1 VSAWTAS
8 AEAPTGDRSP
18 AAQNTV
24 STARRPTYRLALV
37 GSGIEKSLAPAF
49 HTTAGAIVGLD
60 VTYDLF
66 PRTPNFAARLDEFLV
81 ELAAAGYRG
90 INVTV
95 PFKATAWRAAVDPS
109 ISVVAMGVANTLL
122 LGHAG
127 PTHAF
132 NTDFTGFKWAYRRR
146 FGTTSPGSVAVL
158 GAGGVGTS
166 TATAL
171 VDLGATA
178 VRLYDIVPDRS
189 QELVDVLRARDG
201 ACAVSVASSAEVA
214 VEGVEGVVN
223 ATPVGMYFQPG
234 SPVDLAAIGPQ
245 RWLFDAIYSPVET
258 ELMIRA
264 VRAGLERISG
274 FDLFIGQ
281 GIDAFEIFT
290 GRGLSPSVLAV
301 VEERM
306 RIAERRRGL

>member
-1 VSAWTAS
+1 
-8 AEAPTGDRSP
+8 
-18 AAQNTV
+18 
-24 STARRPTYRLALV
+24 V
-37 GSGIEKSLAPAF
+37 GNGIEKSLAPAF
-49 HTTAGAIVGLD
+49 HMSAGAIVGLD

-66 PRTPNFAARLDEFLV
+66 PRTPSFAARLDEFLV

-95 PFKATAWRAAVDPS
+95 PFKATAWRAAVEPS
-109 ISVVAMGVANTLL
+109 ASVVAMGVANTLL
-122 LGHAG
+122 LGPAG

-146 FGTTSPGSVAVL
+146 FGKTLPGSVAVL

-189 QELVDVLRARDG
+189 HELVDVLRARDG
-201 ACAVSVASSAEVA
+201 ECALSVAASAEAAVA
-214 VEGVEGVVN
+214 GVEGVVN

-245 RWLFDAIYSPVET
+245 RWIFDAIYSPVET

-264 VRAGLERISG
+264 ERTGLDRISG

-290 GRGLSPSVLAV
+290 GHGLSPSARTR
-301 VEERM
+301 VEEQM
-306 RIAERRRGL
+306 RVAERRRGL